1 MPSVASEFDIF
12 PPRPTQARQAA
23 SQKRDEPSR
32 FDSLVDEA
40 TPKAR
45 ADRTEAP
52 PTQESREPA
61 SDSAQADSATAPTE
75 PIAGPV
81 DGAQTGIAAT
91 ADSDAAQAVAAPSPA
106 TMFLAAMLEAM
117 APADP
122 DAETPET
129 EVPETASADTDQPD
143 TAPVQAATPQVT
155 VPVLAAATTPLMA
168 TDDVPVMTTELTGEA
183 DGEAAKQAPAIPDPL
198 AALAQPAPKK
208 AATSGKDAAETT
220 DAVAKTASGH
230 AESAEAP
237 EGKVESQRPVHALI
251 GEDGNTPDT
260 EAEIKIE
267 APSAKPQHAAAERPE
282 ARPASDNSVL
292 PQARPE
298 QAAQPQVQA
307 PVIHHAAAATDI
319 QVVSRPAEQAVP
331 VAGIAVEIAAQ
342 ARAGKNR
349 FEIRLD
355 PPELGRIDVRLDIDR
370 DGKVTSRLTV
380 DRVETL
386 DILRRDAHSLERALN
401 DAGLKT
407 SDSALQF
414 SLRDQGFAQRDPS
427 GQESDKTARLIA
439 SDAEL
444 PATATAPAYPRLPG
458 LGGGL
463 DIRV

>member
-1 MPSVASEFDIF
+1 MPSVASDFDIF
-12 PPRPTQARQAA
+12 PPRPAQSRQAA

-40 TPKAR
+40 EPKAR
-45 ADRTEAP
+45 ADRTEASQA
-52 PTQESREPA
+52 QESREPA
-61 SDSAQADSATAPTE
+61 SEGAQADSAAAPVEPTADPAE
-75 PIAGPV
+75 S
-81 DGAQTGIAAT
+81 AQTGITAT
-91 ADSDAAQAVAAPSPA
+91 ADSDAAQAVAAPSPE

-122 DAETPET
+122 DAETPEAET
-129 EVPETASADTDQPD
+129 PETASADTDQPE
-143 TAPVQAATPQVT
+143 TAPVQAAMPQVT
-155 VPVLAAATTPLMA
+155 VQALAAATIPLMA
-168 TDDVPVMTTELTGEA
+168 TDDVPVATTELTGEA

-198 AALAQPAPKK
+198 AALAQAAPKNG
-208 AATSGKDAAETT
+208 ATSGKDAAETADADANAASGRSEGT
-220 DAVAKTASGH
+220 DASEGENETGRPMHRLTGAEGGAS
-230 AESAEAP
+230 E
-237 EGKVESQRPVHALI
+237 
-251 GEDGNTPDT
+251 T
-260 EAEIKIE
+260 EAEIE
-267 APSAKPQHAAAERPE
+267 APAAKPQQAAAERPE
-282 ARPASDNSVL
+282 ARPASDNSVQ
-292 PQARPE
+292 PQAKSE
-298 QAAQPQVQA
+298 QAGQPQVQA
-307 PVIHHAAAATDI
+307 PVIHHAAAAADI
-319 QVVSRPAEQAVP
+319 QAVSRPAEQAVP

-370 DGKVTSRLTV
+370 DGKVTSRLIV

-407 SDSALQF
+407 SDSVLQF

-427 GQESDKTARLIA
+427 GQEADKTARLIA

-444 PATATAPAYPRLPG
+444 PATATAHAYPRLPG